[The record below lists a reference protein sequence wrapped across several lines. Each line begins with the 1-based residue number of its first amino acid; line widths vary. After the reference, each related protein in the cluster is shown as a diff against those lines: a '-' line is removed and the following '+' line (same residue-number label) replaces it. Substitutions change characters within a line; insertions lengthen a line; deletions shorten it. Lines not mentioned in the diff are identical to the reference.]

1 METDWTKHWEDN
13 YGNFIWK
20 MWVRRITSAYK
31 TLLRNVNVNNPKI
44 LELGSGS
51 GANSLAMAKILK
63 AKDIT
68 LVDSNSHA
76 LDISK
81 RLFKE
86 SNSDFHVMYV
96 NSNILDVNLD
106 ERFDIV
112 HSEGLIE
119 HFYGE
124 ERVAVF
130 KKHASFCKKG
140 GFIIIFVPYKSFQY
154 SLFKL
159 LYRTFNRWIWDEEPF
174 SQQELY
180 ALCKQHDL
188 TIIKKYTSLRIHEIG
203 ILIKN
208 S

>member
-1 METDWTKHWEDN
+1 METDWTKHWENN

-20 MWVRRITSAYK
+20 IWVRRITRAYK
-31 TLLRNVNVNNPKI
+31 KLLKHVSLNNPKI

-51 GANSLAMAKILK
+51 GANSLAIAKILK

-68 LVDSNSHA
+68 LVDYNSHA
-76 LDISK
+76 LEISK

-86 SNSDFHVMYV
+86 SNVDFNVTYL
-96 NSNILDVNLD
+96 NSNILDVHLN
-106 ERFDIV
+106 EKFDII

-154 SLFKL
+154 NLFKWVC
-159 LYRTFNRWIWDEEPF
+159 RRFNRWIWDEQPF
-174 SQQELY
+174 SQQELFE
-180 ALCKQHDL
+180 LCKQHDL
-188 TIIKKYTSLRIHEIG
+188 KIVKKYTSPTIHQIG
-203 ILIKN
+203 ILIKC